1 VGSVMFLAKRP
12 SWLFQ
17 ISRRCV
23 FHTVTWI
30 VSLRQVQYC
39 SNSCSTGDATPGTPG
54 RLSELFW
61 PVQVHVSGLIVQAL
75 ERGRFSDSVEL
86 ELDRLHVN
94 LDPLVVNRVLRGLSD
109 SDTAVQF
116 YWWAES
122 RPGFDHTQFAI
133 AYIVSMLFLDGNF
146 ALLSFLGK
154 VSLRSQPFFSSHF
167 FPQSFYTL
175 SHYILLAILFTQL
188 FYIVSYFTN

>member
-1 VGSVMFLAKRP
+1 MFLAKRP

-54 RLSELFW
+54 HLSELFW

-94 LDPLVVNRVLRGLSD
+94 LEPLVVNRVLRGLSD

-154 VSLRSQPFFSSHF
+154 VSLRPQPFFSSHF

-175 SHYILLAILFTQL
+175 SHYTLLAILFTQL